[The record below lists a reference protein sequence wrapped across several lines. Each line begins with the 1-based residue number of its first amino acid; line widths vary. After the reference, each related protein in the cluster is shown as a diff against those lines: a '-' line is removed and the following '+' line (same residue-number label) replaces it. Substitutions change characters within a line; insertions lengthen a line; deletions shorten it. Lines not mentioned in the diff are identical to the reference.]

1 DNIDVDFGNI
11 NHKPICIKPTDI
23 EILKQHDNQVSD
35 LKVIV
40 VGNELYN
47 LTSKLQLGQDFDFAT
62 IFDRL
67 KNEPIWL
74 QMSGGKSFI
83 SLEQS
88 HCRQLGITEFPEFV
102 QNIWLEKIG
111 KGKFKVWCNLNF
123 EACINDLPI
132 NEAHYID
139 WVDETFTKTNSFI
152 IRPDARKS
160 GYIAEQKRVNPESLY
175 RKIYWVYQFKLFEGI
190 GNTNNPKVLIVNDE
204 LETEKLSAYA
214 RRKGYFIPDTKAS
227 LARQVE
233 LLHTHRS
240 PNKLLIASFLTLDK
254 IISSNYTGPLD
265 FIWDSFLL
273 QEKLQ
278 MLKGKIPVEFETNE
292 EQKEDDYQA
301 DINAVQKDYDLFS
314 LIKLHKPLIDYYY
327 KMLYDN
333 NPDSQL
339 FLCDTRLTDYYGIE
353 KSLNLNAKS
362 VQMWFNEAD
371 YDTDKEIAAEF
382 FSAAHENAD
391 TDFNID
397 EAKEILR
404 QIFLIPEEGGVP
416 YPWHDYQHPCLNEIL
431 PAKKDLLISLPT
443 GAGKSLLFQ
452 GPALFRSAFS
462 CKLSIVISPL
472 RALMQ
477 DQVDA
482 LWNKG
487 FYSNVEFLSGDKS
500 HVEIRDIYRRISG
513 GEVTLLYITPER
525 FRSRSFENCL
535 LTRLDADSGLEYVV
549 FDEAHCIS
557 QWGQEFR
564 PDYLNAGRKVAGYSG
579 VYQMRKLLFSATISE
594 QVFEEISI
602 LMPGV
607 VTVEG
612 TEKSYNPVR
621 DHIKMDFKH
630 NVVEDDR
637 LLEVANYL
645 KSGKF
650 NPKLSRAIIFVKSR
664 KKVEECSLIMSDSLK
679 DVFGAD
685 CSFAEK
691 VGAFHAGM
699 DAEDRKDTYEKYKT
713 GEILILFATK
723 AFGMGMDIPNI
734 HFVTHYSPPSTFED
748 FLQEVGRAGRN
759 EKQRLEAGFNN
770 SENPIKTLCLT
781 TNNDFAKLKDQ
792 LHESRI
798 SWHEVKDIK
807 QVLEKYI
814 ARFKPLIPD
823 EIPVA

>member
-1 DNIDVDFGNI
+1 
-11 NHKPICIKPTDI
+11 
-23 EILKQHDNQVSD
+23 
-35 LKVIV
+35 
-40 VGNELYN
+40 
-47 LTSKLQLGQDFDFAT
+47 
-62 IFDRL
+62 
-67 KNEPIWL
+67 
-74 QMSGGKSFI
+74 
-83 SLEQS
+83 
-88 HCRQLGITEFPEFV
+88 
-102 QNIWLEKIG
+102 
-111 KGKFKVWCNLNF
+111 
-123 EACINDLPI
+123 
-132 NEAHYID
+132 
-139 WVDETFTKTNSFI
+139 
-152 IRPDARKS
+152 
-160 GYIAEQKRVNPESLY
+160 
-175 RKIYWVYQFKLFEGI
+175 
-190 GNTNNPKVLIVNDE
+190 
-204 LETEKLSAYA
+204 
-214 RRKGYFIPDTKAS
+214 
-227 LARQVE
+227 
-233 LLHTHRS
+233 
-240 PNKLLIASFLTLDK
+240 
-254 IISSNYTGPLD
+254 
-265 FIWDSFLL
+265 
-273 QEKLQ
+273 
-278 MLKGKIPVEFETNE
+278 MLKGKIPVEFETIE

-301 DINAVQKDYDLFS
+301 DINADQKDYDLFS

-362 VQMWFNEAD
+362 VQMWFKEAD

-382 FSAAHENAD
+382 FSSAHENAD

-679 DVFGAD
+679 DVFGTY

-759 EKQRLEAGFNN
+759 
-770 SENPIKTLCLT
+770 
-781 TNNDFAKLKDQ
+781 
-792 LHESRI
+792 
-798 SWHEVKDIK
+798 
-807 QVLEKYI
+807 
-814 ARFKPLIPD
+814 
-823 EIPVA
+823 